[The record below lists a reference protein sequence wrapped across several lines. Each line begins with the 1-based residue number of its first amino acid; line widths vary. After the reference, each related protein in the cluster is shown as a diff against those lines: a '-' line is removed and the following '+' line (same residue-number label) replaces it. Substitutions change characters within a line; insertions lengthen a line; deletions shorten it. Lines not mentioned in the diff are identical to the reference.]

1 MEIIREL
8 RRFTSPFPQPQALYV
23 DGPTLWMTSRLTRRL
38 YAVDLASGRVTWET
52 AVPGTAT
59 GWGITMK
66 GGDLYVVC
74 GTDATG
80 IDDRVIRRCVP
91 GQGFDPAF
99 SWACPEGMGSHL
111 SFTGESLVLSQWYPR
126 KLVYFDPA
134 GRPGRELTAPHGI
147 CGHCFAAGAFWLA
160 TTDAEETNEYFLTR
174 IDPTTG
180 RAADVARLG
189 FPARALA
196 SDGKNFW
203 TNHRER
209 NEIVCFAWP
218 A

>member
-134 GRPGRELTAPHGI
+134 GRVANSPLRTGSAAIASRPAPSGSRPP
-147 CGHCFAAGAFWLA
+147 
-160 TTDAEETNEYFLTR
+160 TRRRPTNT
-174 IDPTTG
+174 
-180 RAADVARLG
+180 
-189 FPARALA
+189 
-196 SDGKNFW
+196 S
-203 TNHRER
+203 
-209 NEIVCFAWP
+209 
-218 A
+218 